1 MIWLLEG
8 LRLLARSR
16 SRSLLLML
24 CWTLALALAVAA
36 GWGWSNS
43 PQLRQALTRR
53 VPAECYLAGADT
65 PVLARVRSALQVGS
79 TLEWA
84 GLLDADQAAGEFRDG
99 FGVDVVELLGENPF
113 PPTVLLRV
121 RADADTAELDRDLGT
136 LRQVEGV
143 TGTYVDRR
151 LLGDLGRQ
159 LRRLGRMILAAGI
172 LLSALTLALLAVSAR
187 SLLRA
192 WRGEAVLLALHG
204 ARPWELALPPATALA
219 LPAGLAL
226 GAALGLVRA
235 LQDWLAG
242 LGWATRLVVLSWP
255 LALGALLPLALGVFL
270 IFRRMCRLTVAA

>member
-53 VPAECYLAGADT
+53 VPAECYLASVDA
-65 PVLARVRSALQVGS
+65 PVLARVHSALQAGS

-84 GLLDADQAAGEFRDG
+84 GLLDAGQAAGEFRDG

-121 RADADTAELDRDLGT
+121 RAGADTAELDRDLGT

-159 LRRLGRMILAAGI
+159 LRRLGRLILAAGA
-172 LLSALTLALLAVSAR
+172 LLSALTLALLAAAVR
-187 SLLRA
+187 GLLRVWQA
-192 WRGEAVLLALHG
+192 EASMLVLHG
-204 ARPWELALPPATALA
+204 ARPWQVALPPAVALTIPALAVAVVALA
-219 LPAGLAL
+219 LPQTLTVLVSHLDLPAG
-226 GAALGLVRA
+226 GIAA
-235 LQDWLAG
+235 
-242 LGWATRLVVLSWP
+242 WP
-255 LALGALLPLALGVFL
+255 LVSGVVAPLLAAWWY
-270 IFRRMCRLTVAA
+270 INRHASRL